1 LAKYYRIIVS
11 EQEIVSYLKN
21 HLHELIPGIH
31 ATKEEVSLPLGKLV
45 DIHARDR
52 KGRDVFVEFKPEF
65 KIRDIGRII
74 DYSSAVANS
83 ETKNPRL
90 ILLGFRAS
98 PEVRKALRRLAVEF
112 VPLSSLEVPKEI
124 LGQWTAKLQFERE
137 RNLPPEE
144 AKLGS
149 YLQSREAALVAV
161 QDLARYLNVSRNYA
175 SQLAVRLSRRGWL
188 DRIAAG
194 RYLYIPIEHGYEQ
207 RFPPMSPFV
216 AGSVL
221 VEPYYFGFGTANS
234 YYGFTPQSRSTFYI
248 ATTLRKEPIAWRGI
262 SYRFVHLGLHQFFG
276 FRLVLRDGR
285 TVQMSVPEK
294 TIVDPIH
301 RPNFSGGMPEIVQAI
316 VRSSGKIDQS
326 RMVRFGISMRS
337 KSLVQ
342 RLGYLLEILSTEGLL
357 SFDSRL
363 RSRLEDSIGS
373 SPVHLG
379 SVAKYGSKGHYNSA
393 WRIYRN
399 IPMSD
404 LLGEVRVR

>member
-1 LAKYYRIIVS
+1 M
-11 EQEIVSYLKN
+11 
-21 HLHELIPGIH
+21 
-31 ATKEEVSLPLGKLV
+31 
-45 DIHARDR
+45 
-52 KGRDVFVEFKPEF
+52 
-65 KIRDIGRII
+65 
-74 DYSSAVANS
+74 
-83 ETKNPRL
+83 
-90 ILLGFRAS
+90 
-98 PEVRKALRRLAVEF
+98 
-112 VPLSSLEVPKEI
+112 
-124 LGQWTAKLQFERE
+124 
-137 RNLPPEE
+137 
-144 AKLGS
+144 
-149 YLQSREAALVAV
+149 AV

-216 AGSVL
+216 AGSGL

-285 TVQMSVPEK
+285 KVQMSVPEK
-294 TIVDPIH
+294 TIVDSIH
-301 RPNFSGGMPEIVQAI
+301 RPNFSGGMPEIVQVI